1 MLESTFFAC
10 AAIYAALLTFAL
22 VAYRPARGSALL
34 VLVLV
39 LSFAWALATA
49 FKGWGTPGVAQ
60 ILQLVQTGACVA
72 YLGSLLAREIG
83 NSETR
88 RRLRNGAWVVAAC
101 VWVVV
106 VNDLRYAAGAASV
119 ADLSL
124 SQTIARVIL
133 AVLGLLVIENIYRN
147 TPATRRWQMYP
158 LCIALGALFAYDL
171 FVYSDAMLFRRMNP
185 TFLFA
190 RGVVATMVA
199 PLLGLTIVRNR
210 GWRID
215 LRPSRQVVLHTVT
228 LIASGILLL
237 CAAIVGYILRQT
249 GGSWGTLLQIAI
261 LCGAVIVLATVLTS
275 GTLRS
280 RFKQF
285 LVLNFF
291 AHRYD
296 YRVEWMNFIDALSA
310 SEDDESLQLR
320 VIRAVG
326 NIVDSPAGM
335 LWSLREGVGYCPT
348 EFWNMHIDRATV
360 ELVENPF
367 VAAFLGG
374 AQVQQFPAGSDDS
387 ERPATPAW
395 FAECAPIWLAV
406 PLVHKDV
413 LTAFLTLAPPRA
425 PFAVGVESL
434 ALLLAVGR
442 QAASY
447 LSEDAATRVLMDA
460 KLLHD
465 YSKRFAFV
473 VHDIKNLV
481 SQLDLTV
488 ANARRHGDDP
498 EFRADMMR
506 TLENSVA
513 RMKSLLVQLSADR
526 AQQEQAVI
534 TDLPA
539 VISSVVKDFASES
552 VSIVTELDV
561 EGMSIAMEP
570 EQFRSSLR
578 HVIANAIEASA
589 PGSTVTVG
597 ARTDGAMVSVDVR
610 DDGPGMDRD
619 FVDHELFKP
628 LRSTKSSG
636 YGIGAYQ
643 TREQVRAAGG
653 ELEVISRSG
662 YGTTMRML
670 LPALLPKARMPAK
683 ARSRSR

>member
-1 MLESTFFAC
+1 VLESTSLAC
-10 AAIYAALLTFAL
+10 AATYAALLTFAL
-22 VAYRPARGSALL
+22 IAYRPARGSALF

-49 FKGWGTPGVAQ
+49 FKGWGAPGVVQ
-60 ILQLVQTGACVA
+60 FLQLLQAGACVG

-83 NSETR
+83 NPETR

-101 VWVVV
+101 VWVGL

-119 ADLSL
+119 ADLSF
-124 SQTIARVIL
+124 SQIIARVIL

-185 TFLFA
+185 TFLSA
-190 RGVVATMVA
+190 RGAVATMIA

-210 GWRID
+210 GWTVD

-237 CAAIVGYILRQT
+237 CAAVVGYILRET
-249 GGSWGTLLQIAI
+249 GGSWGILLQIAI
-261 LCGAVIVLATVLTS
+261 LCGAVIVLAIVLTS

-285 LVLNFF
+285 LILNFF

-335 LWSLREGVGYCPT
+335 LWTLRVGVGYCPT
-348 EFWNMHIDRATV
+348 EFWNMRIDRATV
-360 ELVENPF
+360 EPAESPF
-367 VAAFLGG
+367 VAAFRSG
-374 AQVQQFPAGSDDS
+374 AQVQQFPAASDDG
-387 ERPATPAW
+387 EGPATPAW
-395 FAECAPIWLAV
+395 FPECAPIWLAV
-406 PLVHKDV
+406 PLVRKDV
-413 LTAFLTLAPPRA
+413 LTAFITLAPPRA
-425 PFAVGVESL
+425 PLAIGVESV

-488 ANARRHGDDP
+488 ANAQRHGADP
-498 EFRADMMR
+498 EFRADMMH
-506 TLENSVA
+506 TLVNSVA
-513 RMKSLLVQLSADR
+513 RMKSLLVQLGANR
-526 AQQEQAVI
+526 APLEEAVI

-539 VISSVVKDFASES
+539 IISSVVKDFASEP

-561 EGMSIAMEP
+561 ESISVAMAP
-570 EQFRSSLR
+570 EEFRSSLR
-578 HVIANAIEASA
+578 QVIANAIEASA

-619 FVDHELFKP
+619 FVDRELFKP
-628 LRSTKSSG
+628 LRSTKASG

-643 TREQVRAAGG
+643 SREQVRAAGG
-653 ELEVISRSG
+653 ELEVISRAG

-670 LPALLPKARMPAK
+670 LPVFAPKARMSAK
-683 ARSRSR
+683 ARSRLR